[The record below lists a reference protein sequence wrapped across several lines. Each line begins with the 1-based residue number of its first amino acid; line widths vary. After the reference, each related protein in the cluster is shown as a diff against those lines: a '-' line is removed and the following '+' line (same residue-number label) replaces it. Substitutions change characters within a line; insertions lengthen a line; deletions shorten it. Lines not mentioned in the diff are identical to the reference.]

1 VTVEWR
7 DGKGFDVDEWLEDL
21 QPRTAEARVTVRYD
35 LIDEHQRLELK
46 LAESS
51 DGDDRHRFAEKIVAL
66 EQEIADAEKVFTF
79 ADIGGR
85 WLALIGE
92 HPPTKD
98 QLEHDKSLDHN
109 PETFPPAAIAEC
121 SVDPKLT
128 VRQVERLREKLRL
141 VEWQKLWA
149 AVLEANLG
157 VAAAPKSLLAGA
169 VLRMNGVSATTPAPV
184 GSPAASS

>member
-1 VTVEWR
+1 MT
-7 DGKGFDVDEWLEDL
+7 DFDVDDWLDHY
-21 QPRTAEARVTVRYD
+21 QPRTSEARIAVRYD

-51 DGDDRHRFAEKIVAL
+51 ADTDRRKLAEKIVSL
-66 EQEIADAEKVFTF
+66 EDEIVAEERVFTF
-79 ADIGGR
+79 RDIGGR

-98 QLEHDKSLDHN
+98 QLGVDSGLDHN
-109 PETFPPAAIAEC
+109 PETFPVAAIVESSA
-121 SVDPKLT
+121 DPKLT

-141 VEWQKLWA
+141 VEWQKLWG

-169 VLRMNGVSATTPAPV
+169 VLRLNGASVTTPAPAE
-184 GSPAASS
+184 SPAASS